1 MNHHTTHARA
11 KLLEGV
17 SKLASSRVE
26 DAVIWAKIIKLP
38 VLKKKANDDKKKR
51 LSLKKIIKTYRCP
64 MLGPEGGC
72 SLV

>member
-1 MNHHTTHARA
+1 MNHHTTHARV

-38 VLKKKANDDKKKR
+38 VLKKGK
-51 LSLKKIIKTYRCP
+51 
-64 MLGPEGGC
+64 
-72 SLV
+72 